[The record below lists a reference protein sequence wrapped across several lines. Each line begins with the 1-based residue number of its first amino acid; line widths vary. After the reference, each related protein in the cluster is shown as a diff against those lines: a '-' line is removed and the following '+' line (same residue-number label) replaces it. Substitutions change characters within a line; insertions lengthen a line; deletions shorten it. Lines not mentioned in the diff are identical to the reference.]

1 MADNELPIIAIVGRP
16 NVGKS
21 ALFNRIVGRRISIV
35 HEQSGVTRD
44 SIVAPVH
51 RLGHHCLLVDTGGL
65 GVLVKEKRVDTFD
78 GLIRDQVAAVVE
90 DADVVIWVVDCHCGT
105 TPLDHEIGDL
115 LRASECTVVMAA
127 NKADNDAYRESAG
140 AEFADLSA
148 PALIPTSCTQN
159 YGIRELMER
168 CFALLPESDAQPAE
182 PPAMQLAVVGRPNVG
197 KSSLVNCILGED
209 RVMVSEIAGTTR
221 DAVDV
226 PFRFSHGD
234 HDVPMALIDTAG
246 LRRQRQVDT
255 VVEFFSAT
263 RAESAIRRSDAV
275 LFVLDATAP
284 ATAQDRRIARMINDA
299 RKPCILIVNKW
310 DLLSGQMKQK
320 DLIALFRD
328 RLRFMQHAPMAVI
341 CALSGYSL
349 DSVFDLL
356 VRLREQMRIKVPTS
370 VVNRFVQD
378 VLMRNPPS
386 STGNRILKVMYATM
400 KGNPPPRF
408 LLFVNH
414 KEACSANYLRFL
426 ENQFREAFFPET
438 GLPIEIEL
446 RERRTDKE
454 SEHGGRQAIAGV
466 VREKRKVRQANAR
479 HESRRKGWRKKKKK

>member
-21 ALFNRIVGRRISIV
+21 ALFNCIVGHRISIV

-51 RLGHHCLLVDTGGL
+51 RLGQHFLLVDTGGL
-65 GVLVKEKRVDTFD
+65 GVLVKEKKVGIFD

-90 DADVVIWVVDCHCGT
+90 EADVVIWVVDCHAGV
-105 TPLDHEIGDL
+105 TPLDHETSDL
-115 LRASECTVVMAA
+115 LRAAECTFVMAA
-127 NKADNDAYRESAG
+127 NKADNDAYREAAVG
-140 AEFADLSA
+140 DFAVLNP

-159 YGIRELMER
+159 FGIKQLMER
-168 CFALLPESDAQPAE
+168 CFALLPEGDAQPVE

-197 KSSLVNCILGED
+197 KSSLVNCILGEE

-226 PFRFSHGD
+226 PFRFRHGD

-246 LRRQRQVDT
+246 LRRQRRVDS
-255 VVEFFSAT
+255 VVEFFSVS
-263 RAESAIRRSDAV
+263 RAEKAILRSDAV
-275 LFVLDATAP
+275 LFVLDATEP
-284 ATAQDRRIARMINDA
+284 ATSQDRRIARMINDA
-299 RKPCILIVNKW
+299 KKPCILVVNKW

-320 DLIALFRD
+320 DLTELFRD

-349 DSVFDLL
+349 DTVFDLL
-356 VRLREQMRIKVPTS
+356 VRLREQMQIKVPTS

-378 VLMRNPPS
+378 VLMRTPPT

-414 KEACSANYLRFL
+414 KDACSANYLKFL

-446 RERRTDKE
+446 RERRNAKE

-466 VREKRKVRQANAR
+466 VREKRKQRDANAR
-479 HESRRKGWRKKKKK
+479 HASRRRGWRKKK